1 MSTQEEKANEQ
12 EDTNTRS
19 CMCAGARGITDA
31 RLLVFGMQVGFG
43 ILSCGFY
50 MYQLTKGGSD
60 SIYLPLLTATI
71 ATFLPNP
78 SFKK

>member
-1 MSTQEEKANEQ
+1 
-12 EDTNTRS
+12 
-19 CMCAGARGITDA
+19 MCAGARGITDA

-50 MYQLTKGGSD
+50 MWQLSKGGSD

-78 SFKK
+78 SFSKK